1 MDDAMLEER
10 NEFVSVFNRF
20 ATIPIAAAT
29 GRQEV
34 QEIPAVIE
42 GSRRGDLRPARQQ
55 MRLQQSPILSGSASA
70 FRRDSRRS
78 RASPSVR
85 ANPLRHISP
94 AADRA
99 GIWSRR
105 ALRKAPA

>member
-10 NEFVSVFNRF
+10 DEFVSVFNRV

-34 QEIPAVIE
+34 QEIPAVVG
-42 GSRRGDLRPARQQ
+42 GSRRGGLRPGRQQ
-55 MRLQQSPILSGSASA
+55 MRLRQSPIPSGSAWA
-70 FRRDSRRS
+70 FRRDSRKS
-78 RASPSVR
+78 RALPSVR
-85 ANPLRHISP
+85 ASPPQHISP

-99 GIWSRR
+99 GIWNRR